1 MDQDRVETGEFD
13 QTLGQDVRQIIGG
26 VLGITLIVV
35 PIILIRK
42 LVKALEES
50 DTFGS
55 ISRTLKS
62 L

>member
-26 VLGITLIVV
+26 ILGITLIVV

>member
-35 PIILIRK
+35 PIILIRR